1 LTAGTISSKTAKELF
16 PDMVG
21 SGRTADEFIAER
33 GLMQLSDEGAIRTMV
48 DDVIRANPDN
58 LTKYLDGKS
67 NLFGFFVGQVLKA
80 SGGSANPSL
89 VSSIMKEALDSLNT
103 QTRTED

>member
-1 LTAGTISSKTAKELF
+1 
-16 PDMVG
+16 
-21 SGRTADEFIAER
+21 
-33 GLMQLSDEGAIRTMV
+33 
-48 DDVIRANPDN
+48 
-58 LTKYLDGKS
+58 
-67 NLFGFFVGQVLKA
+67 LKA